1 MKEKQQRNIS
11 ILESTDFIFRFLKE
25 KRFLQFIHVL
35 LLCLLYYE
43 LKCTQ
48 RMQLCAIEVVDVSGG
63 GGRGGVLGEGGAHD
77 KCMHV
82 EFGWI

>member
-1 MKEKQQRNIS
+1 MKEKQQRIIS
-11 ILESTDFIFRFLKE
+11 ILESTDLYLDFLK
-25 KRFLQFIHVL
+25 RNDFCSLF
-35 LLCLLYYE
+35 LCLLYYE

-77 KCMHV
+77 TCMHV
-82 EFGWI
+82 EFSWI

>member
-1 MKEKQQRNIS
+1 MKEKQQRKIS

-63 GGRGGVLGEGGAHD
+63 RGGVLGEGGAHD
-77 KCMHV
+77 TCMHV
-82 EFGWI
+82 EFSWI